1 MYSRI
6 KSFKYSIV
14 WSTVLYGIIVP
25 PPEHGQV
32 FCCICLPHIQWHSD
46 NGCTCLPCIL
56 VFLLSMLASSGGGG
70 DIFHCSSSSQ
80 NCPALYFVHQYT
92 LLHIMHCFGAQ
103 VFQNPPFHTALN
115 YRSNKIYS
123 SNTNGISVKNYS
135 YTAVYT
141 VLFYLN
147 NNIVA
152 GENVR
157 ASRKKSGNQRLA
169 NLPTIINMCNPPQ
182 HCLNTDITH
191 KMSMHFNEMQREPYK
206 LCSYSCIVVHIF

>member
-1 MYSRI
+1 M
-6 KSFKYSIV
+6 
-14 WSTVLYGIIVP
+14 
-25 PPEHGQV
+25 
-32 FCCICLPHIQWHSD
+32 
-46 NGCTCLPCIL
+46 
-56 VFLLSMLASSGGGG
+56 G
-70 DIFHCSSSSQ
+70 DFFPCSSSSQ

-182 HCLNTDITH
+182 HCYVVI
-191 KMSMHFNEMQREPYK
+191 FNYMENSNKLYK
-206 LCSYSCIVVHIF
+206 HCSYIPTSKKIRIRAKKCAKSKTVKSAKPTAGGNLPVLHTSLFNQSSA